1 MKASF
6 RQHGFMI
13 TSLIT
18 VVAKSPPTASPLFDK
33 ILDQVKKDSTTPS
46 TRSTYTQHITDE
58 NVKIKFIQSWSSA
71 VYGVI
76 DGAHR

>member
-6 RQHGFMI
+6 RQHGFLI

-18 VVAKSPPTASPLFDK
+18 VVAKSPPISSAEFNATLN
-33 ILDQVKKDSTTPS
+33 QVKQDATNS
-46 TRSTYTQHITDE
+46 TRRSKYTAHLDDEIRSEFLQTWTD
-58 NVKIKFIQSWSSA
+58 S